1 MSVVPCRVHQ
11 HGWWTRERGAHGID
25 DPRRERHDRRVS
37 IGYRLRNA
45 PVFARRRHGRERR
58 VAEVA
63 DVQRRVRAAK
73 REYAVRDRLACG
85 GREGDTDGR
94 NRDLA
99 LLVQVIR
106 HRRDD
111 VLRVRGARR
120 EAGWADPTSE
130 VIRRRIMSRIPS
142 CVPQDPVRA
151 PAMRERGHAKGL
163 VRDDEVGRE
172 DEVVRALCP
181 ALELIEGA
189 RRVQNIPPCQKR
201 TQSRT

>member
-1 MSVVPCRVHQ
+1 VPCRVRQ
-11 HGWWTRERGAHGID
+11 YGWWRRERGAHGID
-25 DPRRERHDRRVS
+25 DPRREWHNRCVS
-37 IGYRLRNA
+37 VGHRLCYA

-73 REYAVRDRLACG
+73 REHAVRHGLARG
-85 GREGDTDGR
+85 GRKGDANGR
-94 NRDLA
+94 DRDLA
-99 LLVQVIR
+99 LLVQVVR

-130 VIRRRIMSRIPS
+130 VRRRSIISRLPS
-142 CVPQDPVRA
+142 CVPQDTVRA

-181 ALELIEGA
+181 ALGQIEGA
-189 RRVQNIPPCQKR
+189 RRVQSVPPCQKR

>member
-1 MSVVPCRVHQ
+1 VPCRVRQ
-11 HGWWTRERGAHGID
+11 YEWGRRERGAHGID
-25 DPRRERHDRRVS
+25 DPRRERHDRLVPIRN
-37 IGYRLRNA
+37 RLRNA
-45 PVFARRRHGRERR
+45 PVLACGRHGRERR
-58 VAEVA
+58 VAEVT

-73 REYAVRDRLACG
+73 REHTIRNRIACG
-85 GREGDTDGR
+85 GRKGDADGR
-94 NRDLA
+94 DRDLA
-99 LLVQVIR
+99 LLVQVVR

-111 VLRVRGARR
+111 VLRVCGARR

-130 VIRRRIMSRIPS
+130 VRQRSIISRLPS
-142 CVPQDPVRA
+142 CVPQYPVRA

-181 ALELIEGA
+181 ALGQIEGA
-189 RRVQNIPPCQKR
+189 RRVQSVPPCQKR